1 MFKNILKIKPLVSI
15 LIILATIL
23 AAVYYLANHK
33 NLITNLT
40 KISPLLV
47 VLILFLYV
55 LMLFVLVGTFHFTV
69 KLLNIKLNLKDNILL
84 NCYSIFMNFFVP
96 GQTGPIYRGYYL
108 KTNHKVKA
116 IDFTLATAIYFA
128 IYVIISVL
136 FILFGSQSIV
146 LASVASVIFILG
158 IIFSV
163 KFYLK
168 KENSKLKISAK
179 NIVGLV
185 FITIIQLFL
194 QTIIYLVELHSV
206 DKTVSLSSSLTYTGS
221 AALTIFVSLTPGAI
235 GIREGFLLLTRHLSH
250 LSNST
255 IVLANII
262 DRSVFILYLLIIG
275 LLILVFH
282 INKRINLGEKEKL
295 SVNNQ

>member
-1 MFKNILKIKPLVSI
+1 MFKKLIKFKPLISI

-23 AAVYYLANHK
+23 AAVYYLSNHE
-33 NLITNLT
+33 NLLTNLT
-40 KISPLLV
+40 KISPFIIIFV
-47 VLILFLYV
+47 LFLYI
-55 LMLFVLVGTFHFTV
+55 LMLFVLVGVFHFTV
-69 KLLNIKLNLKDNILL
+69 RLLNVKLNLKDNILL

-108 KTNHKVKA
+108 KTKHKIRA

-128 IYVIISVL
+128 IYIIISVL
-136 FILFGSQSIV
+136 FILFGSQSVV
-146 LASVASVIFILG
+146 LASVASFIFILG

-163 KFYLK
+163 KVYLN
-168 KENSKLKISAK
+168 KENSKLKISGR
-179 NIVGLV
+179 NITGLV

-194 QTIIYLVELHSV
+194 QTMIYFIELHSV
-206 DKTVSLSSSLTYTGS
+206 DKTVSLSSSLTYSGS

-235 GIREGFLLLTRHLSH
+235 GIREGFLILTRHLSH

-255 IVLANII
+255 IILANII

-282 INKRINLGEKEKL
+282 INKRINLREKEKTL
-295 SVNNQ
+295 SQ

>member
-1 MFKNILKIKPLVSI
+1 MFKYILKIKPLISI

-33 NLITNLT
+33 DLITNLT

-108 KTNHKVKA
+108 KMNHKVKA

-168 KENSKLKISAK
+168 KENSKLKISGK

-194 QTIIYLVELHSV
+194 QTIIYFVELHSV